1 MYCKNCGAAIPNRRK
16 TCQNCGTKVEDNGTK
31 VEYNGTKVED
41 KQTCPET
48 HLSRAIV
55 VTLLCCWLFGIL
67 AIINATG
74 VESAFNA
81 GNYGLALE
89 RSKSAEKWCD
99 RSLIVGI
106 IFWMISLIVMMV
118 AMA

>member
-1 MYCKNCGAAIPNRRK
+1 MYCKNCGAVIPNRRK
-16 TCQNCGTKVEDNGTK
+16 TCLNCGTKVEDKGTK
-31 VEYNGTKVED
+31 VEY

-48 HLSRAIV
+48 HLAKAIV
-55 VTLLCCWLFGIL
+55 VTLLCCWPFGIP

-89 RSKSAEKWCD
+89 RSQSADKWGNI
-99 RSLIVGI
+99 SMIAAA
-106 IFWMISLIVMMV
+106 IFWVIYLIVMV
-118 AMA
+118 AAGALL